1 MDIKIEDLVHAIQ
14 TAGNVS
20 EDSELIK
27 KINSDQGY
35 IVNTIAGIVQDIK
48 KVPTLEGIEEA
59 IASKVTDIEYC
70 LNDLNFPDGDELSSN
85 IESAVESATI
95 NFEMDDSEL
104 REIRGEIA
112 SIDDKMEEVQA
123 SLLEVEEMSTKIE
136 QLNLDTATLTQAVSN
151 LTELIGHLV
160 PKPSLTLNDV
170 VCSVTDEI
178 KVLDLNDSTIE
189 IG

>member
-112 SIDDKMEEVQA
+112 SIDDKMEEVQT
-123 SLLEVEEMSTKIE
+123 SLLEVEEISNKME
-136 QLNLDTATLTQAVSN
+136 QLAVDTATLTEAVSN